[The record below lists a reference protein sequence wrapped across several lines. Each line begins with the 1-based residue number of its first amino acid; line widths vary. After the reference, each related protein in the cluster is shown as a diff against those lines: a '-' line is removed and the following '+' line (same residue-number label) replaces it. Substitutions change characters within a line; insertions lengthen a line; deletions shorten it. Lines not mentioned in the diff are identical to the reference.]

1 MGSKRKVGKT
11 LNIFKTRLTR
21 GLCTESTINIT
32 DNSGAKIA
40 QIISVIGLVTRLN
53 RYPYATVGDLVVVSI
68 KKGTP
73 ELRKKIMRA
82 VIVRQRQIIRRVDG
96 TRLKFEDNA
105 AVLVTEEGDPKGSMV
120 KGPIAREA
128 AELYPRISNI
138 ASQIV

>member
-1 MGSKRKVGKT
+1 MGSKRKVGKS

-21 GLCTESTINIT
+21 GLCTESLISIT

-73 ELRKKIMRA
+73 ELRKKIMQA

-96 TRLKFEDNA
+96 TRLVFEDNA
-105 AVLVTEEGDPKGSMV
+105 AVLVTEDGDPKGSMV